1 MSVDYLRISVSDRC
15 NLRCI
20 YCNPLG
26 DCGFFE
32 RKEILRFEEIERI
45 AGLFSECG
53 IRKIRLT
60 GGEPL
65 VRKDIVRLVD
75 KLAAIPAIDSLALT
89 TNGVLLEPL
98 VAPLK
103 AAGLQRVNISVDS
116 VDRDS
121 YKLIT
126 GFDLLPK
133 VTRGIYKAMEAG
145 LRPVK
150 INSVIIKG
158 FNDSAGQILALAE
171 MSIRLPLT
179 VRFIEYCPT
188 GKHTWLGHPGR
199 VLGLEGQATSD
210 YLPNKNVRDIIERKY
225 GPLSNFVEEHNQ
237 GPALT
242 FKIKD
247 SAGAIGFI
255 SGRSSTFCS
264 SCSRLR
270 LTSDGKVMPCLF
282 SAHTYN
288 LKKLIRSSASETAI
302 CDLLKRIISEKANY
316 TKMNS
321 LKDCFSMCE
330 VGG

>member
-1 MSVDYLRISVSDRC
+1 MSIDYLRISVTDRC

-26 DCGFFE
+26 DCGFFDH
-32 RKEILRFEEIERI
+32 KEILRFEEIERI
-45 AGLFSECG
+45 ARLFTECG
-53 IRKIRLT
+53 ISKIRLT

-65 VRKDIVRLVD
+65 VRKGIVRLVD
-75 KLAAIPAIDSLALT
+75 KLASIPAIESLALT
-89 TNGVLLEPL
+89 TNGVLLENL
-98 VAPLK
+98 AESLK
-103 AAGLQRVNISVDS
+103 SAGLQRINISIDS

-121 YKLIT
+121 YQLIT
-126 GFDLLPK
+126 GFDLLAK
-133 VTRGIYKAMEAG
+133 VTKGIHKAIEAG

-150 INSVIIKG
+150 INSVIIKD
-158 FNDSAGQILALAE
+158 FNDNSEQILALAE

-188 GKHTWLGHPGR
+188 GKCANS
-199 VLGLEGQATSD
+199 VSD
-210 YLPNKNVRDIIERKY
+210 YVPNKDVRGIIEHKY
-225 GPLSNFVEEHNQ
+225 GPLFNFVEEHNY
-237 GPALT
+237 GPALA
-242 FKIKD
+242 FKIKG
-247 SAGAIGFI
+247 SVGAIGFI

-270 LTSDGKVMPCLF
+270 LTSDGKVMSCLY

-288 LKKLIRSSASETAI
+288 LKKLIRSDVSDTVI
-302 CDLLKRIISEKANY
+302 LNLLQKIISEKGGY

-321 LKDCFSMCE
+321 LKDSFSMCE